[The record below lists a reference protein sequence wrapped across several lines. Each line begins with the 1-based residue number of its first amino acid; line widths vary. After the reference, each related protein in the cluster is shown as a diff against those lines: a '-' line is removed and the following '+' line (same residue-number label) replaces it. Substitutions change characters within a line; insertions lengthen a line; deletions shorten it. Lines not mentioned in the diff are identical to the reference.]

1 MMRKNRRG
9 YILIA
14 VLGLATIVTALGL
27 SFLDSHST
35 AMPSAV
41 NYQRAVRAQYLAE
54 SGVALAS
61 HFLMYPPANVT
72 FNDYYRG
79 GSGIAIDA
87 TSDYTDVTV
96 ARSDTWVPAGTDP
109 NLYRITA
116 VGVARDPDGTVRGKR
131 SVTTDVLVAPA
142 KWEIPYALFN
152 RNSLTVVSPVRLL
165 GDVHA
170 NGLLTGNLGSYCNG
184 KVTATGTALWLGGGP
199 PSAVLSLQ
207 PSYTGPV
214 GTLSKYT
221 NYTIQGKS
229 YSAHTTYTRNEI
241 NASDAVTLNAID
253 MSATNPGRIIVCK
266 NGNFKLRVNADVNGT
281 LLVNGNLEIDDA
293 GAHIVRGVDG
303 FPAIIVTGNIDYLD
317 DDASLTVTGS
327 IICGGAIDLNLVR
340 RGILNV
346 TGSVI
351 AANGIVDVRGDSTIQ
366 CTWSA
371 SRSSFWDVESTP
383 TPQPITVLSWKED

>member
-1 MMRKNRRG
+1 MMKKNRRG

-61 HFLMYPPANVT
+61 HYLLYPPTDVA
-72 FNDYYRG
+72 FNDYYHG

-87 TSDYTDVTV
+87 TSDYADVSV
-96 ARSDTWVPAGTDP
+96 ARSDAWVPAGTDP

-131 SVTTDVLVAPA
+131 SVTTEVLVTPA
-142 KWEIPYALFN
+142 KWQIPYAMFN
-152 RNSLTVVSPVRLL
+152 RNSLTVVAPVRLL

-170 NGLLTGNLGSYCNG
+170 NGLLTGNIGSYCNG
-184 KVTATGTALWLGGGP
+184 KISATGTALWLGSGW
-199 PSAVLSLQ
+199 PSPVLSLQ
-207 PSYTGPV
+207 PSYTGPT
-214 GTLSKYT
+214 GSLAKYT

-229 YSAHTTYTRNEI
+229 YSAHTTYTRGEI
-241 NASDAVTLNAID
+241 NAGDAVTLNAID

-266 NGNFKLRVNADVNGT
+266 SGNFKLRMNADVNGT
-281 LLVNGNLEIDDA
+281 LLVNGNLEIDDS
-293 GAHIVRGVDG
+293 GSHIVRAVDG
-303 FPAIIVTGNIDYLD
+303 FPAIIVTGNIDFLD
-317 DDASLTVTGS
+317 DDASLVVTGS
-327 IICGGAIDLNLVR
+327 ILCGGMIDMNFVR
-340 RGILNV
+340 RGNLNV

-351 AANGIVDVRGDSTIQ
+351 ASNGFDDVRSD
-366 CTWSA
+366 CTVQFTWNA